1 MLIRLVLFCVSLLV
15 LAGCSKPV
23 PPTLTPKSATVK
35 SVTAEGIQ
43 VALTI
48 DVDNPNDIPLSAQS
62 VKAKVTLADKV
73 ELGEVEVDTKV
84 SVAAKSHKEIVAPLE
99 VKWSDVSSI
108 AMLAAANDTI
118 PFTVDGT
125 AAVGVKDAHIDV
137 HFDVPFKAHGSVTRE
152 QLVEITNKALPKLPV
167 LQLPQM
173 K

>member
-1 MLIRLVLFCVSLLV
+1 MLARILV
-15 LAGCSKPV
+15 LALSLLFLPSCSKPV
-23 PPTLTPKSATVK
+23 APTLTPKNATVK
-35 SVTAEGIQ
+35 AVTPEGIQ

-84 SVAAKSHKEIVAPLE
+84 SVGAKSHKEVVAPLE
-99 VKWSDVSSI
+99 VKWTDVSSI
-108 AMLAAANDTI
+108 AMLAATNDTI

-125 AAVGVKDAHIDV
+125 AAIGVKDAHIDV
-137 HFDVPFKAHGSVTRE
+137 HFNVPFKAHGSVTRE
-152 QLVEITNKALPKLPV
+152 QLVEITDKALPKLPV
-167 LQLPQM
+167 LPQL

>member
-1 MLIRLVLFCVSLLV
+1 MLARLLV
-15 LAGCSKPV
+15 LVLSLLLLPSCSKPV

-35 SVTAEGIQ
+35 AVTPEGIQ

-48 DVDNPNDIPLSAQS
+48 DVENPNQIPLSAQS

-84 SVAAKSHKEIVAPLE
+84 SVGAKSHKEIVAPLE
-99 VKWSDVSSI
+99 VKWSDVTAI

-125 AAVGVKDAHIDV
+125 AAIGIKDASIDV
-137 HFDVPFKAHGSVTRE
+137 HFDVPFKAHGTVTRE
-152 QLVEITNKALPKLPV
+152 QLVEITNKALPKLPG
-167 LQLPQM
+167 LPQLQM